1 MMSSEPLPPRPTE
14 AVAYELARALLGE
27 RILCTTA
34 GRAQAAIQLA
44 ADRPTAQ
51 VTCWFLDEH
60 LRGLAAAGQG
70 GANLALLCAA
80 DPPAEPI
87 DLAVLPLSMSGD
99 AELTR
104 DLLQLAFDRLTIGG
118 KLVAVT
124 NNRRDLWLRTQL
136 ADYTKHLSAERGKET
151 MAYLATKNAPLKRLR
166 NYQCE
171 FAFRDAG
178 NLTFAISRPG
188 VFSHRH
194 IDPGARRLLEFAE
207 VTPNMKVL
215 DIGCGAGTVALAL
228 ARRESTCQVT
238 AIDSNIRAVECARAG
253 VARNELANVEVH
265 HHSAGAFGETGRF
278 DLAVANPPYFSDYEI
293 AERFVAAAHRSLR
306 RGGKLLLVT
315 KNPTWY
321 AEHLPR
327 DWGQI
332 TITESKQY
340 FVASAVKP

>member
-1 MMSSEPLPPRPTE
+1 MEHSEPLPPRPTE
-14 AVAYELARALLGE
+14 AVAYELARALRAE

-44 ADRPTAQ
+44 ADRPSAQ

-60 LRGLAAAGQG
+60 LRQLAAAGQG
-70 GANLALLCAA
+70 GENLSLLCAA
-80 DPPAEPI
+80 DPPTAPI

-124 NNRRDLWLRTQL
+124 NNRRDLWLRNQL

-151 MAYLATKNAPLKRLR
+151 MAYITTKNAPLKRLR

-178 NLTFAISRPG
+178 NLIFAISRPG

-207 VTPNMKVL
+207 VTPGMKLL

-228 ARRESTCQVT
+228 ARREPTCQVT
-238 AIDSNIRAVECARAG
+238 AIDSNIRAVQCTAAG
-253 VARNELANVEVH
+253 VARNELTNVTVRH
-265 HHSAGAFGETGRF
+265 SSAGDFVAAEPF
-278 DLAVANPPYFSDYEI
+278 DLVLANPPYFSDYEI
-293 AERFVAAAHRSLR
+293 ADRFVAAAARSLR
-306 RGGKLLLVT
+306 PGGKLLLVT
-315 KNPTWY
+315 KTPQWY
-321 AEHLPR
+321 AESLPR
-327 DWGQI
+327 RWGEVVA
-332 TITESKQY
+332 TEVKQY
-340 FVASAVKP
+340 FVIGATRP